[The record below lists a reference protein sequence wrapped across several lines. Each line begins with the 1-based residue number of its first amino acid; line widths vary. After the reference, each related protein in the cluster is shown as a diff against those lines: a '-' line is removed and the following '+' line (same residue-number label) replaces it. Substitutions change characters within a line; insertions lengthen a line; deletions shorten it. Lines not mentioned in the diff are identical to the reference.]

1 MFIRRKGA
9 HLLYIRLVLSYE
21 EIQVLR
27 IRDQEKSLSSSSFV
41 VSKNHHLEKKRRDIK
56 TTTTTIK

>member
-1 MFIRRKGA
+1 MFIRRKRA

-21 EIQVLR
+21 EIQVR

-41 VSKNHHLEKKRRDIK
+41 VSKTIIIIEKARLQEKQK
-56 TTTTTIK
+56 